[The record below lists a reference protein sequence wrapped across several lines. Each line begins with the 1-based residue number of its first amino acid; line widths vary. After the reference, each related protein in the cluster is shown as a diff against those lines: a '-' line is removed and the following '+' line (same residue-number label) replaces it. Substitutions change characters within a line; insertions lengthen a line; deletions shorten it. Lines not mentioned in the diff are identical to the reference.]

1 MGIVNATPDSFS
13 DGGRF
18 LDAGPAVDHA
28 LALVEAGADII
39 DVGGESSRPGA
50 EPVPAEAESDRVL
63 PVIEGVRAHDPDVVI
78 SVDTT
83 KAAVAEAALDAGAD
97 IVNDITGLSGEPA
110 LRALVGRRGV
120 GCCLMH
126 MRGTPQTM
134 QRGDLSA
141 DDIVAFVRDALRGKM
156 DAARAAGVQWERI
169 CVDPGVGF
177 GKTVAQNLE
186 LIRRLDAFAS
196 LERPVLV
203 GVSRKS
209 FLGAVS
215 GRAVDARAF
224 ATESAHACAVMSGA
238 HILRV
243 HDVAAARDA
252 AHVATAIRDGW
263 GG

>member
-18 LDAGPAVDHA
+18 LDAGMAVDHA
-28 LALVEAGADII
+28 LAMVAAGADII

-50 EPVPAEAESDRVL
+50 EPVPAEAESERVL
-63 PVIEGVRAHDPDVVI
+63 PVIRGVRARDSEVVI
-78 SVDTT
+78 SIDTT
-83 KAAVAEAALDAGAD
+83 KADVAEAALDAGAD
-97 IVNDITGLSGEPA
+97 VVNDITGLSGDPA
-110 LRALVGRRGV
+110 LKALVGRRGV

-126 MRGTPQTM
+126 MRGSPQTM

-156 DAARAAGVQWERI
+156 DAAREAGVQWDRI

-209 FLGAVS
+209 FLGAVT

-224 ATESAHACAVMSGA
+224 ATESAHACAVMAGA

-252 AHVATAIRDGW
+252 ARVAAAIRDGR